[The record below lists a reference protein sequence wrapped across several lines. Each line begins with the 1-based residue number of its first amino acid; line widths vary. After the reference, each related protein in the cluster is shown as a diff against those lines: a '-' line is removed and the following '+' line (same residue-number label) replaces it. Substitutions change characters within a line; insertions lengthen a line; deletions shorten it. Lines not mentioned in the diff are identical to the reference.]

1 MRHSCDGNRREGLL
15 RSECCSSGVKIVMPR
30 LTSCWDGRRFSTHH
44 LYPLG
49 QSIQRASSPFCT
61 NSSKLVSPRR
71 TASPS
76 EYILFCS
83 FLSQGPKYKSKTKRN
98 KKKQSNVQHK
108 IFNTRPSAKKVTAS
122 FTLEP
127 KGFWVSFIILNRD
140 NYLDVSS

>member
-98 KKKQSNVQHK
+98 KKKKIEQRTAQNIQHK
-108 IFNTRPSAKKVTAS
+108 AFCQESNSKFYTGAKR
-122 FTLEP
+122 LL
-127 KGFWVSFIILNRD
+127 GFFYNFKS
-140 NYLDVSS
+140 